1 MGELHLEIIVDRMK
15 REFRV
20 AANVGRPHVAYK
32 ETIRKK
38 VQQVYKHVKQTGGR
52 GQYAHVEIEI
62 EPNEKGKGFE
72 FVDDVKGGV
81 IPREYIPAVE
91 EGVEQQMKNGL
102 IAGYPVIDVKVR
114 LYDGSYHEVD
124 SDEMSFK
131 IAGSMAFREAGRKA
145 GAVLLEPMMAV
156 EVVTP
161 EEYMGDILGDLSARR
176 GKIEGMTMRKDAQV
190 VRAMVPLAEMFSYA
204 TRLRSITQGRALYT
218 MQFSHY
224 DEVPKS
230 ISDQIVEKVTG
241 KEVVEA

>member
-1 MGELHLEIIVDRMK
+1 
-15 REFRV
+15 
-20 AANVGRPHVAYK
+20 
-32 ETIRKK
+32 
-38 VQQVYKHVKQTGGR
+38 
-52 GQYAHVEIEI
+52 
-62 EPNEKGKGFE
+62 
-72 FVDDVKGGV
+72 
-81 IPREYIPAVE
+81 
-91 EGVEQQMKNGL
+91 
-102 IAGYPVIDVKVR
+102 
-114 LYDGSYHEVD
+114 
-124 SDEMSFK
+124 
-131 IAGSMAFREAGRKA
+131 MAFREAGRKA